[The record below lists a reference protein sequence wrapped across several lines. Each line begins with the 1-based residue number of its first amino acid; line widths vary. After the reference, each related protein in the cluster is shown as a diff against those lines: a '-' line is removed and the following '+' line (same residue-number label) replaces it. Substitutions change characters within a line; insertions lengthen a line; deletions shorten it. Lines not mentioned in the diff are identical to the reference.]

1 MAPFP
6 KEYDPDQGFK
16 AKKPSRNCLGKE
28 NECYDPEILRMLAKK
43 QKKTGKRVT
52 ANDYYHCAT
61 MKRIEKERAK
71 NLAERKRLEKLV
83 STIWK

>member
-1 MAPFP
+1 MNCAPSLKPSADTPQTPFTFAHYGKQEEMAPFP

-16 AKKPSRNCLGKE
+16 AKKPSKNCFGKE

-52 ANDYYHCAT
+52 
-61 MKRIEKERAK
+61 
-71 NLAERKRLEKLV
+71 
-83 STIWK
+83 S